1 MIFLAEARG
10 RVLRSVTRPP
20 GPAIRRGKSMSR
32 AAARWIVAVGL
43 VAVLAVGV
51 AACGGGDDNA
61 SDKSSNS
68 SAAGSGEG
76 GKKLKIALANSYI
89 GNKWRIEMANTFKA
103 ACGMPPYKD
112 QVDCSVYNSGNDV
125 SKQTQQI
132 SNLISEHVDAIVLNA
147 ASPAAPK
154 GVVPQACQ
162 RKIIVVT
169 FDNIVTEPC
178 ALKVNT
184 AQTKF
189 GQQLAQ
195 FLVQKLNGKGN
206 VIMVTG
212 VAGTSVD
219 ADRNKGATAVFKQN
233 PGMKVV
239 GRYTGMWDSATAQ
252 RNTAAQ
258 LPSLPKVDG
267 IWAQGGTDGV
277 IKAFIDAKRP
287 LPATAGEAEN
297 GFRKF
302 LTGYQ
307 GQKPVD
313 GLSIG
318 QPPCLSVVA
327 LELARAI
334 QKGQRRK
341 GDLTIPFRKV
351 TGDRVKEGETVFK
364 DQADS
369 FFADFTDSGPNATV
383 KICVEAALTGKP
395 CPGELKVKLPAG

>member
-1 MIFLAEARG
+1 MIGAVSL
-10 RVLRSVTRPP
+10 VL
-20 GPAIRRGKSMSR
+20 
-32 AAARWIVAVGL
+32 
-43 VAVLAVGV
+43 VLAVGA
-51 AACGGGDDNA
+51 AACGGGNDNE
-61 SDKSSNS
+61 KSG
-68 SAAGSGEG
+68 SAASTSESA
-76 GKKLKIALANSYI
+76 KKVKIALANSYI

-103 ACGMPPYKD
+103 ACAMPPYKD
-112 QVDCSVYNSGNDV
+112 KVDCSVFNSGNDV

-147 ASPAAPK
+147 ASPTGLN
-154 GVVPQACQ
+154 GVVRQACQ
-162 RKIIVVT
+162 RKILVVS

-184 AQTKF
+184 DQTKF

-195 FLVQKLNGKGN
+195 FLVDKLSGKGN

-219 ADRNKGATAVFKQN
+219 ADRNKGAVAVFKQN

-277 IKAFIDAKRP
+277 LKAFIDAKRP

-318 QPPCLSVVA
+318 QPPYLSVVA

-334 QKGQRRK
+334 LQDKRQKG
-341 GDLTIPFRKV
+341 DITIPFPKV
-351 TGDRVKEGETVFK
+351 TGATVKEGETVFK

-383 KICVEAALTGKP
+383 KICVDAALTGKP
-395 CPGELKVKLPAG
+395 CPGTLKVNLPAE

>member
-1 MIFLAEARG
+1 MRMRIAGRRIGAPGAAVILA
-10 RVLRSVTRPP
+10 
-20 GPAIRRGKSMSR
+20 
-32 AAARWIVAVGL
+32 VAV
-43 VAVLAVGV
+43 V
-51 AACGGGDDNA
+51 ACGGGGDNGSSGA
-61 SDKSSNS
+61 SGNGG
-68 SAAGSGEG
+68 AAV
-76 GKKLKIALANSYI
+76 KKVKIALANSFI
-89 GNKWRIEMANTFKA
+89 GNKWRIEMVNTFKG

-112 QVDCSVYNSGNDV
+112 QVDCTVFNSGNDV

-132 SNLISEHVDAIVLNA
+132 SNLISQHVDAIVLNA
-147 ASPAAPK
+147 ASPTGLN
-154 GVVPQACQ
+154 GVVRQACQ
-162 RKIIVVT
+162 RKILVVS

-184 AQTKF
+184 DQVEF
-189 GQQLAQ
+189 GKQLAQ
-195 FLVQKLNGKGN
+195 FLVDKLHGKGN

-212 VAGTSVD
+212 VPGTGVD
-219 ADRNKGATAVFKQN
+219 ADRNRGAMAVFKAN
-233 PGMKVV
+233 PGIKVV

-287 LPATAGEAEN
+287 LPPVAGEAEN

-302 LTGYQ
+302 MTGYQ
-307 GQKPVD
+307 GEKVD

-318 QPPCLSVVA
+318 QPPFLGVIG

-334 QKGQRRK
+334 LKDGRAK
-341 GDLTIPFRKV
+341 GDVTIPFPKV
-351 TGDRVKEGETVFK
+351 TDQTVKEGETVFK

-369 FFADFTDSGPNATV
+369 FFTDFTDSGPNATV
-383 KICVEAALTGKP
+383 KICVQAALTGKP
-395 CPGELKVKLPAG
+395 CPGKLAVKLPSQ

>member
-1 MIFLAEARG
+1 MRMRIAGWRICA
-10 RVLRSVTRPP
+10 S
-20 GPAIRRGKSMSR
+20 S
-32 AAARWIVAVGL
+32 VAV
-43 VAVLAVGV
+43 VLAVTL
-51 AACGGGDDNA
+51 AACGGGNDNGG
-61 SDKSSNS
+61 S
-68 SAAGSGEG
+68 SAG
-76 GKKLKIALANSYI
+76 GGDNGGAKKVKIALANSFI
-89 GNKWRIEMANTFKA
+89 GNKWRIEMVNTFKA

-112 QVDCSVYNSGNDV
+112 QVDCTVFNSGNDV

-132 SNLISEHVDAIVLNA
+132 SNLISQHVDAIVLNA
-147 ASPAAPK
+147 ASPTGLN
-154 GVVPQACQ
+154 GVVRQACQ
-162 RKIIVVT
+162 RKIVVVS

-184 AQTKF
+184 DQTKF

-195 FLVQKLNGKGN
+195 FLVDKLNGKGN
-206 VIMVTG
+206 VIMVPG

-219 ADRNKGATAVFKQN
+219 ADRNKGAMAVFKQN

-277 IKAFIDAKRP
+277 LKACIAAKRP
-287 LPATAGEAEN
+287 LPPTAGEAEN
-297 GFRKF
+297 GFRKS

-307 GQKPVD
+307 GQNPVD

-318 QPPCLSVVA
+318 HPQCLSVFA

-334 QKGQRRK
+334 KKGQHAK
-341 GDLTIPFRKV
+341 GDVTIPFPKV
-351 TGDRVKEGETVFK
+351 TGDTVKEGETVFK

-395 CPGELKVKLPAG
+395 CPGTLKVNLPSS

>member
-1 MIFLAEARG
+1 MRMRI
-10 RVLRSVTRPP
+10 
-20 GPAIRRGKSMSR
+20 
-32 AAARWIVAVGL
+32 AARRIGAPGAAVILAVAV
-43 VAVLAVGV
+43 V
-51 AACGGGDDNA
+51 ACGGGGDNGSSGA
-61 SDKSSNS
+61 SGNGG
-68 SAAGSGEG
+68 AG
-76 GKKLKIALANSYI
+76 GKKVKIALANSFI
-89 GNKWRIEMANTFKA
+89 GNKWRIEMVNTFKG

-112 QVDCSVYNSGNDV
+112 QVDCTVFNSGNDV

-132 SNLISEHVDAIVLNA
+132 SNLISQHVDAIVLNA
-147 ASPAAPK
+147 ASPTGLN
-154 GVVPQACQ
+154 GVVRQACQ
-162 RKIIVVT
+162 RKILVVS

-184 AQTKF
+184 DQVEF
-189 GQQLAQ
+189 GKQLAQ
-195 FLVQKLNGKGN
+195 FLVDKLHGEGN

-219 ADRNKGATAVFKQN
+219 ADRNKGAMEVFKAN
-233 PGMKVV
+233 PGIKVV

-252 RNTAAQ
+252 RNPAAQ

-287 LPATAGEAEN
+287 VPPVAGEAEN

-302 LTGYQ
+302 MTGYQ
-307 GQKPVD
+307 GQKVD

-318 QPPCLSVVA
+318 QPPFLGVMG

-334 QKGQRRK
+334 LNDKRAK
-341 GDLTIPFRKV
+341 GDVTIPFPKV
-351 TGDRVKEGETVFK
+351 TNQTVKEGETVFK

-369 FFADFTDSGPNATV
+369 FFTDFTDSGPNATV

-395 CPGELKVKLPAG
+395 CPGKLAVKLPS

>member
-1 MIFLAEARG
+1 VRRAGRG
-10 RVLRSVTRPP
+10 
-20 GPAIRRGKSMSR
+20 
-32 AAARWIVAVGL
+32 VGASL
-43 VAVLAVGV
+43 LAVILV
-51 AACGGGDDNA
+51 VAFAACGGSDDKG
-61 SDKSSNS
+61 ST
-68 SAAGSGEG
+68 SAAGG
-76 GKKLKIALANSYI
+76 GKKLKIALANSFI

-112 QVDCSVYNSGNDV
+112 QVDCTVFNSGNDV

-132 SNLISEHVDAIVLNA
+132 SNLISQHVDAIVLNA
-147 ASPAAPK
+147 ASPTGLN
-154 GVVPQACQ
+154 GVVRQACQ
-162 RKIIVVT
+162 RKILVVS

-184 AQTKF
+184 DQLEF
-189 GQQLAQ
+189 GKQLAQ
-195 FLVQKLNGKGN
+195 FLVEKLNGKGN

-212 VAGTSVD
+212 VPGTGVD
-219 ADRNKGATAVFKQN
+219 ADRNKGAQAVFKQN
-233 PGMKVV
+233 PGIKVV

-277 IKAFIDAKRP
+277 IKAFIDDKRP
-287 LPATAGEAEN
+287 LPPVAGEAEN

-302 LTGYQ
+302 MLGYQ
-307 GQKPVD
+307 GKKVV

-318 QPPCLSVVA
+318 QPPFLGVIG

-334 QKGQRRK
+334 LKKERPK
-341 GDLTIPFRKV
+341 GDITIPFPKV
-351 TGDRVKEGETVFK
+351 TNETVKEGETVFK

-369 FFADFTDSGPNATV
+369 FFADFTDSGPKATV
-383 KICVEAALTGKP
+383 KICVQAALTGKP
-395 CPGELKVKLPAG
+395 CPGELKVNLNP

>member
-1 MIFLAEARG
+1 
-10 RVLRSVTRPP
+10 V
-20 GPAIRRGKSMSR
+20 SR
-32 AAARWIVAVGL
+32 AARWIAGVVL
-43 VAVLAVGV
+43 IAVLAVGA
-51 AACGGGDDNA
+51 AACGGGNDDKQSSGSA
-61 SDKSSNS
+61 S
-68 SAAGSGEG
+68 AGNG

-103 ACGMPPYKD
+103 ACAMPPYKD
-112 QVDCSVYNSGNDV
+112 QIDCSVFNSGNDV

-147 ASPAAPK
+147 ASPTGLN
-154 GVVPQACQ
+154 GVVRQACQ
-162 RKIIVVT
+162 RKILVVS

-184 AQTKF
+184 DQTKF

-219 ADRNKGATAVFKQN
+219 ADRNKGAKGVFKQN

-267 IWAQGGTDGV
+267 IWSQGGTDGV

-318 QPPCLSVVA
+318 QPPYLSVVA

-334 QKGQRRK
+334 LKGQHAK
-341 GDLTIPFRKV
+341 SDVTIPFPAV
-351 TGDRVKEGETVFK
+351 TGETVKEGETVFK

-369 FFADFTDSGPNATV
+369 FFADFTDSGPKATV

-395 CPGELKVKLPAG
+395 CPGRLKVNLPAG

>member
-1 MIFLAEARG
+1 MRMRI
-10 RVLRSVTRPP
+10 
-20 GPAIRRGKSMSR
+20 
-32 AAARWIVAVGL
+32 AARRIGAPGAAV
-43 VAVLAVGV
+43 VLAVTL
-51 AACGGGDDNA
+51 AACGGDNDNGGSGA
-61 SDKSSNS
+61 SS
-68 SAAGSGEG
+68 SADNGA
-76 GKKLKIALANSYI
+76 KKVKIALANSFI
-89 GNKWRIEMANTFKA
+89 GNKWRIEMVNTFKG

-112 QVDCSVYNSGNDV
+112 QVDCTVFNSGNDV

-132 SNLISEHVDAIVLNA
+132 SNLISQHVDAIVLNA
-147 ASPAAPK
+147 ASPTGLN
-154 GVVPQACQ
+154 GVVRQACQ
-162 RKIIVVT
+162 RKILVVS

-184 AQTKF
+184 DQVEF
-189 GQQLAQ
+189 GKQLAQ
-195 FLVQKLNGKGN
+195 FLVDKLHGEGN

-219 ADRNKGATAVFKQN
+219 ADRNKGATDVFKAN

-252 RNTAAQ
+252 RNTASQ

-277 IKAFIDAKRP
+277 LKAFIDAKRP
-287 LPATAGEAEN
+287 LPPTAGEAEN

-318 QPPCLSVVA
+318 QPPYLSVVA

-334 QKGQRRK
+334 QKGEHPK
-341 GDLTIPFRKV
+341 GDVTIPFPKV
-351 TGDRVKEGETVFK
+351 TGDTVKEGETVFK

-395 CPGELKVKLPAG
+395 CPGRLKVNLPAG

>member
-1 MIFLAEARG
+1 MRMRIAGWRICA
-10 RVLRSVTRPP
+10 S
-20 GPAIRRGKSMSR
+20 S
-32 AAARWIVAVGL
+32 VAV
-43 VAVLAVGV
+43 VLAVTL
-51 AACGGGDDNA
+51 AACGGGNDNGG
-61 SDKSSNS
+61 S
-68 SAAGSGEG
+68 SAG
-76 GKKLKIALANSYI
+76 GGDNGGAKKVKIALANSFI
-89 GNKWRIEMANTFKA
+89 GNKWRIEMVNTFKGGCA
-103 ACGMPPYKD
+103 MPPYKD
-112 QVDCSVYNSGNDV
+112 QVDCTVFNSGNDV

-132 SNLISEHVDAIVLNA
+132 SNLISQHVDAIVLNA
-147 ASPAAPK
+147 ASPTGLT
-154 GVVPQACQ
+154 GVVPRGCP
-162 RKIIVVT
+162 RKILVVS

-184 AQTKF
+184 DQVKF

-195 FLVQKLNGKGN
+195 FLVKKLNGKGN

-212 VAGTSVD
+212 VPGTGVD
-219 ADRNKGATAVFKQN
+219 ADRNRGAMAVFKAN
-233 PGMKVV
+233 PGIKVV

-267 IWAQGGTDGV
+267 IWAQGGTDGG
-277 IKAFIDAKRP
+277 IKAFIDAKRS

-318 QPPCLSVVA
+318 QPPYLSLVA

-334 QKGQRRK
+334 LKGQHAK
-341 GDLTIPFRKV
+341 SDVTIPFPAV
-351 TGDRVKEGETVFK
+351 TGETVKEGETVFK

-369 FFADFTDSGPNATV
+369 FFADFTDSGPKATV

-395 CPGELKVKLPAG
+395 CPGRLKVNLPAG

>member
-1 MIFLAEARG
+1 MIFGQGFRAGFDAFARPG
-10 RVLRSVTRPP
+10 LREEGDVV
-20 GPAIRRGKSMSR
+20 SR
-32 AAARWIVAVGL
+32 AASRWIGAVSL
-43 VAVLAVGV
+43 VAVLAVGA
-51 AACGGGDDNA
+51 AACGGGNDNE
-61 SDKSSNS
+61 KSSSGSTAS
-68 SAAGSGEG
+68 SGDS

-103 ACGMPPYKD
+103 ACAMPPYKD
-112 QVDCSVYNSGNDV
+112 QVDCSVFNSGNDV

-147 ASPAAPK
+147 ASPTGLN
-154 GVVPQACQ
+154 GVVRQACQ
-162 RKIIVVT
+162 RKILVVS

-184 AQTKF
+184 DQTKF

-195 FLVQKLNGKGN
+195 FLVGKLNGKGN

-212 VAGTSVD
+212 VAGTGVD
-219 ADRNKGATAVFKQN
+219 ADRNKGAMAVFKQN

-277 IKAFIDAKRP
+277 LKAFIDAKRP
-287 LPATAGEAEN
+287 LPPTAGEAEN

-318 QPPCLSVVA
+318 QPPYLSVVA

-334 QKGQRRK
+334 EKGQHAK
-341 GDLTIPFRKV
+341 GDVTIPFPKV
-351 TGDRVKEGETVFK
+351 TGETVKEGETVFK

-395 CPGELKVKLPAG
+395 CPGTLKVNLP

>member
-1 MIFLAEARG
+1 VRRAGHWVATAGLA
-10 RVLRSVTRPP
+10 V
-20 GPAIRRGKSMSR
+20 
-32 AAARWIVAVGL
+32 L
-43 VAVLAVGV
+43 VASAL
-51 AACGGGDDNA
+51 AACGGGGDN
-61 SDKSSNS
+61 
-68 SAAGSGEG
+68 GSGG
-76 GKKLKIALANSYI
+76 GAGAGGQEKKLKIALANSFI
-89 GNKWRIEMANTFKA
+89 GNKWRIEMVNTFKG
-103 ACGMPPYKD
+103 ACAMPPIKD
-112 QVDCSVYNSGNDV
+112 QVDCTVFNSGNDV

-132 SNLISEHVDAIVLNA
+132 SNLISQHVDAIVLNA
-147 ASPAAPK
+147 ASPTGLN
-154 GVVPQACQ
+154 GVVRQACQ
-162 RKIIVVT
+162 RDILVVS

-184 AQTKF
+184 DQVEF
-189 GQQLAQ
+189 GKQLAQ
-195 FLVQKLNGKGN
+195 FLVEKLNGEGN

-219 ADRNKGATAVFKQN
+219 ADRNRGALEVFKAN

-252 RNTAAQ
+252 RNTASQ

-287 LPATAGEAEN
+287 LPPVAGEAEN

-302 LTGYQ
+302 MLGYQ
-307 GQKPVD
+307 GEKVE

-318 QPPCLSVVA
+318 QPPFLSVIG

-334 QKGQRRK
+334 LKDERQKG
-341 GDLTIPFRKV
+341 DITIPFPKV
-351 TGDRVKEGETVFK
+351 TNETVKEGETVFK

-369 FFADFTDSGPNATV
+369 FFTDFTDSGPNATV

-395 CPGELKVKLPAG
+395 CPGRLDVKLPS

>member
-1 MIFLAEARG
+1 
-10 RVLRSVTRPP
+10 
-20 GPAIRRGKSMSR
+20 MSR
-32 AAARWIVAVGL
+32 AAGRWILAASL
-43 VAVLAVGV
+43 VAVLAIGA

-61 SDKSSNS
+61 SSSGGHS
-68 SAAGSGEG
+68 PAAGGGGG

-103 ACGMPPYKD
+103 ACAMPPYKD
-112 QVDCSVYNSGNDV
+112 QVDCSVFNSGNDV

-147 ASPAAPK
+147 ASPTGLN
-154 GVVPQACQ
+154 GVVRQACQ
-162 RKIIVVT
+162 RKILVVS

-184 AQTKF
+184 DQTKF

-195 FLVQKLNGKGN
+195 FLVDKLNGKGN

-219 ADRNKGATAVFKQN
+219 ADRNKGALAVFKQN
-233 PGMKVV
+233 PDMKVV

-267 IWAQGGTDGV
+267 IWAQGGTEGG

-287 LPATAGEAEN
+287 LPPTAGEAEN

-302 LTGYQ
+302 MVGYQ
-307 GQKPVD
+307 GQEPVD

-318 QPPCLSVVA
+318 QPPYLSVVA

-334 QKGQRRK
+334 RKGQHGK
-341 GDLTIPFRKV
+341 SDITIPFPTV
-351 TGDRVKEGETVFK
+351 TGETVKEGETVFK

-383 KICVEAALTGKP
+383 KICVDAALTGKP
-395 CPGELKVKLPAG
+395 CPGTLKVTLPG